1 MQDIFNSFK
10 NKELLT
16 TALTHRSALNE
27 KTSTSPQSNERMEF
41 LGDAVLEL
49 ATTRFLYDIHPEH
62 QEGILTAYR
71 SALVKTATLAT
82 VSLEIGLG
90 KELYMSKGE
99 EATGGRTNIGILADS
114 FEALLGAIYLDRG
127 YDVVV
132 EFLTEKLFYKLEE
145 IKEKKLYRD
154 GKSLL
159 QEVVQAKSLK
169 APRYEVVSEE
179 GPDHDKQFT
188 VAVYVDDKKIS
199 EGTGR
204 SKQVAQQDAARQ
216 ALESFGQE

>member
-1 MQDIFNSFK
+1 MV
-10 NKELLT
+10 E
-16 TALTHRSALNE
+16 
-27 KTSTSPQSNERMEF
+27 
-41 LGDAVLEL
+41 
-49 ATTRFLYDIHPEH
+49 
-62 QEGILTAYR
+62 
-71 SALVKTATLAT
+71 
-82 VSLEIGLG
+82 
-90 KELYMSKGE
+90 
-99 EATGGRTNIGILADS
+99 TNIGILADS
-114 FEALLGAIYLDRG
+114 FEALLGAMYLDRG

-169 APRYEVVSEE
+169 APKYEVVSEE
-179 GPDHDKQFT
+179 GPDHDKEFK
-188 VAVYVDDKKIS
+188 VAVYVNDKKIA

-216 ALESFGQE
+216 ALESLGQE